1 MNYSLRQ
8 LLLVTLLS
16 TVMLVLGIA
25 AYRGY
30 KEIRNEVGA
39 LFDAELAQSARA
51 LNSFVA
57 HLLIAGS
64 LYELWDL
71 DKTEKFESTKIFN
84 HRYEK
89 KLAFQLIYK
98 DEGLILRSESAP
110 PLPLSTTT
118 NGFSKTKI
126 NDHLWHV
133 FSISQPKNEYIIHVG
148 QRDEIRQE
156 LMDEISKHLIKP
168 FLIGLPF
175 LGLAIWIIVGRA
187 LKPVNQLTGQLAKR
201 EANYLE
207 PLPTKKLPSEIVPV
221 VNELN
226 NLFRQLEQAF
236 EHERRFTADASH
248 ELRTPL
254 AGLLTQAQVALRT
267 NDETVRKQA
276 LRRIEQAVN
285 RMTNMV
291 QQLLT
296 FSRIDSN
303 SEYLTK
309 EMNMLDREIVP
320 IVAELE
326 PEAHKKRIRMEF
338 EEENVAPIF
347 GNSLLISIL
356 IRNLIDNAIKYTP
369 INGVIR
375 IALSGMVK
383 HLELCVEDSGPGI
396 APEQYEASLKRFHRC
411 LETANVAQG
420 SGLGF
425 SMVQRIAI
433 IHNAKLTLSESQFG
447 GLKVSV
453 LFPLPKKPVENNRY
467 KKLRFFHI
475 NKST

>member
-1 MNYSLRQ
+1 MNYSLRRLLLYTLLPA
-8 LLLVTLLS
+8 LLLVW
-16 TVMLVLGIA
+16 GIA
-25 AYRGY
+25 AYKGY

-57 HLLIAGS
+57 HLLISGS

-110 PLPLSTTT
+110 PLPLSTSL
-118 NGFSKTKI
+118 NGYSKTNI

-133 FSISQPKNEYIIHVG
+133 FSISEAKNEYIIHVG
-148 QRDEIRQE
+148 QRDDIRQE

-168 FLIGLPF
+168 FVIGLPF
-175 LGLAIWIIVGRA
+175 LGLTIWIIVGRA

-201 EANYLE
+201 EASYLE
-207 PLPTKKLPSEIVPV
+207 PLSTKKLPTEIVPV

-226 NLFRQLEQAF
+226 KLFTQLEQAF
-236 EHERRFTADASH
+236 ENERRFTADASH

-267 NDETVRKQA
+267 NDEAVRKQA

-285 RMTNMV
+285 RMSNMV

-309 EMNMLDREIVP
+309 EMTVLGRVIVQ
-320 IVAELE
+320 IVAEFE

-338 EEENVAPIF
+338 EEENAVPIV
-347 GNSLLISIL
+347 GNSQLINIL
-356 IRNLIDNAIKYTP
+356 IRNLIDNAVKYTP

-375 IALSGMVK
+375 IALSGRDK
-383 HLELCVEDSGPGI
+383 YLELTVEDSGPGI
-396 APEQYEASLKRFHRC
+396 APEHYEASLKRFHRC

-425 SMVQRIAI
+425 SMVQRIAV
-433 IHNAKLTLSESQFG
+433 IHDADLSLAESQFG

-453 LFPLPKKPVENNRY
+453 LFPVPKKPVEKNRY
-467 KKLRFFHI
+467 KKLGFFHI
-475 NKST
+475 KKNT